1 LITGKIF
8 PLLALLALLASC
20 KKDHTILGTD
30 VQPPSDAVKALF
42 SDTATIYAHTV
53 RYDSIPSFND
63 RYKFLG
69 SNQDPFFG
77 RTDAGLYVNM
87 NLPNNITDVSFP
99 NKTLISSEIILEVA
113 ELEFLGDN
121 TTPMSY
127 SVFAMSHTL
136 DLNAVYYSNQNSFQN
151 TQQLLGTFTGTP
163 TILNDKL
170 VLRIPINDNFAR
182 GLMENSAYLANNSV
196 FQNEYKGFYITS
208 SGTPLNPVSSQGN
221 IYKFDTDDDLSG
233 FYIYYQDGTPS
244 PTRQNTSFRFT
255 FSGTEAVRYNTIDY
269 QPASGGFA
277 ALTRQIVDKDTTAG
291 KQYLFLKGLG
301 GTRVK
306 LFIPGLKNYA
316 DSFSIAV
323 NRAELFLPVD
333 PSFSVTNAQ
342 YSVPPRLALLPIGS
356 DSKESFAIDELT
368 ADNLTRYDGTYNS
381 DKNAYV
387 FNIARHVQAILR
399 GQRTNFGFYVVIAN
413 PDPIYTSRRD
423 TYLERVVLCGTK
435 NSINRPKFTL
445 SYEKLNN

>member
-1 LITGKIF
+1 LIKGKKIF
-8 PLLALLALLASC
+8 PLLALLVLASC

-30 VQPPSDAVKALF
+30 VQPPSDAVNALF

-77 RTDAGLYVNM
+77 RTDVGMYLNV

-99 NKTLISSEIILEVA
+99 NKTLISAEIILEVA

-127 SVFAMSHTL
+127 SVFAMTHTL
-136 DLNAVYYSNQNSFQN
+136 DPNAVYYSNQNSFYN
-151 TQQLLGTFTGTP
+151 ATQLLGTYTGSP
-163 TILNDKL
+163 VVLNDKL
-170 VLRIPINDNFAR
+170 VLRIPIDNNFAK
-182 GLMENSAYLANNSV
+182 GLMQNNTYLANNAV

-233 FYIYYQDGTPS
+233 FYIYYQDGIPS
-244 PTRQNTSFRFT
+244 PIRENTTFRFT
-255 FSGTEAVRYNTIDY
+255 FSGTEAARYNSISY

-277 ALTRQIVDKDTTAG
+277 ALTKQILDKDTTAG

-301 GTRVK
+301 GTRIK

-316 DSFSIAV
+316 DSSSIAV
-323 NRAELFLPVD
+323 DRAELFLPVD
-333 PSFSVTNAQ
+333 PSFTVGNGQ
-342 YSVPPRLALLPIGS
+342 YSVPPLLALLPIGS

-368 ADNLTRYDGTYNS
+368 ANDLTRYDGTYNS

-399 GQRTNFGFYVVIAN
+399 GQRTNFGFYVVIADPN
-413 PDPIYTSRRD
+413 PIYTARRD